1 MGRWPPRRARPAAAS
16 QREPDTS
23 ARILDVAEQLIQ
35 VRGFNAF
42 SYADIAAQLDITK
55 ASLHYHFAS
64 KAQLGRALI
73 DRYAQRF
80 GELLAGIDE
89 GTAGAPDKLRAYARL
104 YSDVLRGRRMCLCGM
119 LAAEYETL
127 PGPIGDAVVDF
138 FDMNEIWLTRVLERG
153 RAEGSLQFAGS
164 AKDASRML
172 ISGLEGAM
180 LVARPYGDLK
190 RFQSAARRLLASL
203 AAPAPALA

>member
-1 MGRWPPRRARPAAAS
+1 MATTTSKTAVAPRR
-16 QREPDTS
+16 EVDTA

-42 SYADIAAQLDITK
+42 SYADIAAELDITK
-55 ASLHYHFAS
+55 ASLHYHYAS
-64 KAQLGRALI
+64 KAQLGRALV
-73 DRYAQRF
+73 DRYTQRF
-80 GELLAGIDE
+80 GELLAGID
-89 GTAGAPDKLRAYARL
+89 ARSADAPDQLRAYARL

-127 PGPIGDAVVDF
+127 PGQIGDAVVEF
-138 FDMNEIWLTRVLERG
+138 FDLNEVWLTRVLQRG
-153 RAEGSLQFAGS
+153 REEDSLQFAGS
-164 AKDASRML
+164 AKDTSRML

-190 RFQSAARRLLASL
+190 RFQSAARRLLGSL
-203 AAPAPALA
+203 AAPASP

>member
-1 MGRWPPRRARPAAAS
+1 
-16 QREPDTS
+16 
-23 ARILDVAEQLIQ
+23 
-35 VRGFNAF
+35 
-42 SYADIAAQLDITK
+42 
-55 ASLHYHFAS
+55 
-64 KAQLGRALI
+64 
-73 DRYAQRF
+73 
-80 GELLAGIDE
+80 
-89 GTAGAPDKLRAYARL
+89 
-104 YSDVLRGRRMCLCGM
+104 MCLCGM

-203 AAPAPALA
+203 AAPAPALGLMRPRQAGRPFEFAVCAADRRGRALSSFSTGPSA

>member
-1 MGRWPPRRARPAAAS
+1 MATPTSKTAVAPRRGG
-16 QREPDTS
+16 DTS

-42 SYADIAAQLDITK
+42 SYADIATELDITK

-64 KAQLGRALI
+64 KAQLGRALV
-73 DRYAQRF
+73 DRYTQRF
-80 GELLAGIDE
+80 GELLAGIDARS
-89 GTAGAPDKLRAYARL
+89 AGAPNQLRAYARL

-127 PGPIGDAVVDF
+127 PGQIGDAVVEF
-138 FDMNEIWLTRVLERG
+138 FDLNEVWLTRVLQRG
-153 RAEGSLQFAGS
+153 REEGRLQFAGS
-164 AKDASRML
+164 AKDSSRML

-180 LVARPYGDLK
+180 LVTRPYGDLK
-190 RFQSAARRLLASL
+190 RFQSAARRLLGSL
-203 AAPAPALA
+203 AAPASP

>member
-1 MGRWPPRRARPAAAS
+1 MATTTSTTAVAP
-16 QREPDTS
+16 QREGDTS
-23 ARILDVAEQLIQ
+23 TRILDVAEALIQ

-42 SYADIAAQLDITK
+42 SYADIAAELDITK

-64 KAQLGRALI
+64 KAQLGRALV
-73 DRYAQRF
+73 DRYTQRF
-80 GELLAGIDE
+80 GELLAGIDARS
-89 GTAGAPDKLRAYARL
+89 TGAPNQLRAYAGL

-127 PGPIGDAVVDF
+127 PGQIGDAVVEF
-138 FDMNEIWLTRVLERG
+138 FDLNEVWLTSVLQRG
-153 RAEGSLQFAGS
+153 REEGSLQFAGS
-164 AKDASRML
+164 AKDTSRML

-190 RFQSAARRLLASL
+190 RFQSAARRLLGSL
-203 AAPAPALA
+203 ASPASP

>member
-1 MGRWPPRRARPAAAS
+1 MATPTSKTAVAPRRGG
-16 QREPDTS
+16 DTS

-42 SYADIAAQLDITK
+42 SYADIATELDITT

-64 KAQLGRALI
+64 KAQLGRALV
-73 DRYAQRF
+73 DRYTQRF
-80 GELLAGIDE
+80 GELLAGIDARS
-89 GTAGAPDKLRAYARL
+89 AGAPNQLRAYARL

-127 PGPIGDAVVDF
+127 PGQIGDAVVEF
-138 FDMNEIWLTRVLERG
+138 FDLNEVWLTRVLQRG
-153 RAEGSLQFAGS
+153 REEGRLQFAGS
-164 AKDASRML
+164 AKDSSRML

-180 LVARPYGDLK
+180 LVTRPYGDLK
-190 RFQSAARRLLASL
+190 RFQSAARRLLGSL
-203 AAPAPALA
+203 AAPASP